1 MQGDMNFCSQCGQGV
16 SLATPDGDNRP
27 RYICRHC
34 EKIHYEN
41 PRIVAGCLAVHEGRI
56 LLCKRAIEPRYGF
69 WTLPAGFMELHE
81 SLPEAAARETWEEA
95 LATVE
100 LGQLFAVVDVIQ
112 ARQVHIFFDAKMA
125 TPNFGAGDE
134 TLDTRLFEPEEIP
147 WDDIA
152 FESVRLALTQHLSN
166 RKVDSPGVSLFTV
179 SRTGIA

>member
-1 MQGDMNFCSQCGQGV
+1 
-16 SLATPDGDNRP
+16 
-27 RYICRHC
+27 
-34 EKIHYEN
+34 
-41 PRIVAGCLAVHEGRI
+41 
-56 LLCKRAIEPRYGF
+56 
-69 WTLPAGFMELHE
+69 
-81 SLPEAAARETWEEA
+81 
-95 LATVE
+95 
-100 LGQLFAVVDVIQ
+100 VDVIQ

-166 RKVDSPGVSLFTV
+166 RKADSPGVSLFTV